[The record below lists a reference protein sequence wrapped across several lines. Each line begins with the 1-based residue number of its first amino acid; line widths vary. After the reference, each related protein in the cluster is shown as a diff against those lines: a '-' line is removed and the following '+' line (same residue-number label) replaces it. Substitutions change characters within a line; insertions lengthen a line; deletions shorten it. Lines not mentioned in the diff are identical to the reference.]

1 MAFGS
6 AGKELS
12 LNLTARWE
20 ANPVSHA
27 NPTQPKPILG
37 ALDEG
42 LQSGAVLVGL
52 DDPETF
58 VSC

>member
-1 MAFGS
+1 
-6 AGKELS
+6 